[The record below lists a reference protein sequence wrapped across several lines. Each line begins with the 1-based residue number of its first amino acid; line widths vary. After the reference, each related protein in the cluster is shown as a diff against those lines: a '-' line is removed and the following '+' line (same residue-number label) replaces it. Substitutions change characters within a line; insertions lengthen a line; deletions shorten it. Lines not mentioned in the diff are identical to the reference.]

1 MGLLKK
7 KKNYYS
13 FFLIIKMW
21 PFVPLIL
28 TIGYNNSLYEEHMR
42 SGAAQCCAGK
52 KEVCNHLIKNGSVL
66 IFFCIFCF
74 IVLNSGIFSLQ

>member
-1 MGLLKK
+1 MLLK
-7 KKNYYS
+7 YYYY
-13 FFLIIKMW
+13 FFFIIKMW

-42 SGAAQCCAGK
+42 SGAARCCAGK

-66 IFFCIFCF
+66 IFFCIFYF